1 VLLISGWAATS
12 APPTAAP
19 TAPAAAARLAS
30 RRAAT
35 RPAAPAPVAPTP
47 VAPLATAAPTVTAIW
62 DVDRAD
68 PASPVVHLHFVAAAC
83 SIVQRVVVAE
93 SADRVVITL
102 DQGGRDGKDCT
113 EPFTRHRD
121 VRLAAPLG
129 SRGLYDGGAQPPALV
144 RAAG

>member
-1 VLLISGWAATS
+1 VLLISGWAATATS
-12 APPTAAP
+12 APP
-19 TAPAAAARLAS
+19 AAARLAAA
-30 RRAAT
+30 RRAAA
-35 RPAAPAPVAPTP
+35 RPPARPPAP

-83 SIVQRVVVAE
+83 SVVQRVVVEE